1 MTGASQDRAGVSPA
15 DDLFADYDHVARL
28 CLEEDPLPLLKR
40 MRESCPVGRSEMHG
54 GSWVLTRYQDI
65 YDVTRDTQTFC
76 SGQGVSFPAHG
87 MPPLPPIETDPP
99 VHALFRGPLTTRFTT
114 RAIADNE
121 DHAREVVTGLID
133 TFIEDGSADL
143 AQQLTV
149 PLPALVN
156 TPVLGIPFD
165 DRAKFQDWAVR
176 LLSSAGQD
184 LEAILST
191 AAYFSELYRIR
202 RERPQD
208 DIPTLMTQVELEGEP
223 ITPETFVLVMVMLM
237 SAGLDTTTN
246 AGSHILHWLAQ
257 HPRQRQELVDDPE
270 RIPAAVEELLRHITP
285 LPTLFRTT
293 TRAVTLHD
301 RSIPE
306 GDVNGQVEVAAGG
319 QVEVPASRVCSAWF
333 SLSSCSGSGLFHA
346 VGVAVGDDGVAVVQE
361 PVEQADRG
369 GVLRQEPAPG
379 LERPVAA
386 DPEGAAFVG
395 GGDEPEQQLCSGVIQ
410 WREPE
415 LVADDQVVA
424 QMVVDDP
431 ADGVVGQGPVEGLDQ
446 ISGGEVADPIA
457 RLNGRDPEGDQD
469 VGLPGAGRPD
479 QAGVLGCPDPLERG
493 QVVERR
499 LRDRGG
505 CDVEL
510 GQRLGH
516 RERGRAHP
524 VAGVGGVPGGDL
536 GLDEGAQ
543 ELLRGP
549 ALGLRGDQQLRGE
562 LAHRGELEPAQPVDQ
577 VGGQRGWGRGH
588 DELPTAALPVPP
600 TAGASMA

>member
-1 MTGASQDRAGVSPA
+1 MTGASQDRAGVAAA

-28 CLEEDPLPLLKR
+28 CLEEDPLPLLRR

-156 TPVLGIPFD
+156 TPVLGIPFA

-176 LLSSAGQD
+176 LLSSGGQD

-208 DIPTLMTQVELEGEP
+208 DIPTLMTQVELDGEP
-223 ITPETFVLVMVMLM
+223 ITPEAFVLVMVMLM

-301 RSIPE
+301 RLIPE
-306 GDVNGQVEVAAGG
+306 GDRVQLSWMAANHDPEEFDDPDDVQLDRRPNRHFAFGVG
-319 QVEVPASRVCSAWF
+319 AHRCLGAALARLELRVLLEEALPRLGDYRVIEAPTRYAGVTRGIQNLHVRF
-333 SLSSCSGSGLFHA
+333 PRGRRLGSG
-346 VGVAVGDDGVAVVQE
+346 
-361 PVEQADRG
+361 
-369 GVLRQEPAPG
+369 
-379 LERPVAA
+379 
-386 DPEGAAFVG
+386 
-395 GGDEPEQQLCSGVIQ
+395 
-410 WREPE
+410 
-415 LVADDQVVA
+415 
-424 QMVVDDP
+424 
-431 ADGVVGQGPVEGLDQ
+431 
-446 ISGGEVADPIA
+446 
-457 RLNGRDPEGDQD
+457 
-469 VGLPGAGRPD
+469 
-479 QAGVLGCPDPLERG
+479 
-493 QVVERR
+493 
-499 LRDRGG
+499 
-505 CDVEL
+505 
-510 GQRLGH
+510 
-516 RERGRAHP
+516 
-524 VAGVGGVPGGDL
+524 
-536 GLDEGAQ
+536 
-543 ELLRGP
+543 
-549 ALGLRGDQQLRGE
+549 
-562 LAHRGELEPAQPVDQ
+562 
-577 VGGQRGWGRGH
+577 
-588 DELPTAALPVPP
+588 
-600 TAGASMA
+600 